1 MSRTERLSST
11 PDRDGM
17 LVERPMPGARL
28 ATEDLRSWRTFD
40 DVARQIDRHD
50 VFEYWR
56 STPYPLN
63 LDGPKQLPS
72 QDEVPSCCGEE

>member
-1 MSRTERLSST
+1 
-11 PDRDGM
+11 M
-17 LVERPMPGARL
+17 LVERPLPGARL
-28 ATEDLRSWRTFD
+28 AAEDLRSWRTFD

-63 LDGPKQLPS
+63 LMDRNSYQVRTKFQAAAERQRPRPG
-72 QDEVPSCCGEE
+72 DAA

>member
-1 MSRTERLSST
+1 MSRTERLAST

-17 LVERPMPGARL
+17 LVERPLPGAKL
-28 ATEDLRSWRTFD
+28 DAEDLRSWRTFD

-56 STPYPLN
+56 STPYPLEP
-63 LDGPKQLPS
+63 DGPQQLPGPH
-72 QDEVPSCCGEE
+72 QVPGCCRAA